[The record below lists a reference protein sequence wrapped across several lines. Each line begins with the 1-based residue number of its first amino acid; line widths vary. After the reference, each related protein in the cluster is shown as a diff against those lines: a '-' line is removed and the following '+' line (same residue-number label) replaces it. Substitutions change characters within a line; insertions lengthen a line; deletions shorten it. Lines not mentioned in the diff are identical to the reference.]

1 MFSTLVQ
8 APQSAVRIVSA
19 GPYINLCTI
28 RDTAGRG
35 VSVSGRTANL
45 KLTSSL
51 ITRNIVENRPPGAG
65 LRAVGGTVTLI
76 GNTISDN
83 EAGEEGGGLS

>member
-1 MFSTLVQ
+1 M
-8 APQSAVRIVSA
+8 
-19 GPYINLCTI
+19 
-28 RDTAGRG
+28 
-35 VSVSGRTANL
+35 SGRTANL

-83 EAGEEGGGLS
+83 EAGEEGGGSFLTVYYFPYEETKSLEIAPTSEAVAGLAYIEVAGI